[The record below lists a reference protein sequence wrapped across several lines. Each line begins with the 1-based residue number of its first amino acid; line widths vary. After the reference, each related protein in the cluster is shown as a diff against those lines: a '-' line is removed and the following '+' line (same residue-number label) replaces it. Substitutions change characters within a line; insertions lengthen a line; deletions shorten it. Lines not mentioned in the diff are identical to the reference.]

1 MQELSTTDHNRMAE
15 RLREPQRYPHA
26 VTDVTTVRTH
36 ISTLLLTDTRA
47 YKLKQPL
54 NLGFLD
60 FTTLEQRR
68 HACDEELRLNRRLA
82 PEIYLQRIAIT
93 GTPDDPTV
101 GGDGPLLD
109 WAVQMRRFD
118 DDRLYDRLLE
128 RGELTASE
136 LDAVAA
142 QLAAFHDQAAV
153 ADAASPWGTP
163 AAIAEPT
170 MDNFAQLRE
179 LLGTDRRVEHLAD
192 WTQGQLEALAPLMEE
207 RRALGRVRECHGDLH
222 LGNIV
227 DCNGRPVIFD
237 GIEFSPAL
245 RWIDVS
251 SEVAFLDMDLRSR
264 QRPDLA
270 ARFINSYFEHTG
282 DYPGARLLAFYRAY
296 RALVRAKVSG
306 LRMRNTCADAESHEH
321 ARTAM
326 ERYLGIAAA
335 ETRPDHPR
343 LILMHGLS
351 GSGKSTVA
359 QALVE
364 RLGAMRLRSD
374 VERKRLYGLDRNA
387 RTGAG
392 VGEGLY
398 GQQASERTYARLEE
412 LAGALLQA
420 GMSVIVDAASL
431 RLAERERFRDCAR
444 RAGAAFTVV
453 DCQAD
458 VATLRARIRSRQAA
472 GGDPS
477 EADASVL
484 DHQLATVEH
493 LRADEAADT
502 LAINTENDP
511 ALRALDPLIEGD
523 SKAARE

>member
-374 VERKRLYGLDRNA
+374 VERKRLVGLDAGA

-392 VGEGLY
+392 VAEGLY
-398 GQQASERTYARLEE
+398 GQELSERTYQRLASLAEE
-412 LAGALLQA
+412 LLQA
-420 GMSVIVDAASL
+420 GSSVVVDAASL
-431 RLAERERFRDCAR
+431 RRHERDLFRTCAR
-444 RAGAAFTVV
+444 AAGVPFTL
-453 DCQAD
+453 A
-458 VATLRARIRSRQAA
+458 VAHAPDAELRQRIRRRQQA
-472 GGDPS
+472 GTDPS
-477 EADASVL
+477 EADTAVL
-484 DHQLATVEH
+484 DYQLQVVEPPGDDEHGATV
-493 LRADEAADT
+493 LVDTTADPE
-502 LAINTENDP
+502 
-511 ALRALDPLIEGD
+511 LRALDRLGQ
-523 SKAARE
+523 R